1 MLIIKKENYAK
12 KSENG
17 IGLQA
22 VKLEPS
28 PDSLD
33 NRNWYQVVDSS
44 EPIFCIKWTNTLL
57 LGTVQAAAILIKVST
72 IHITCECVTVER
84 EKDYLS

>member
-1 MLIIKKENYAK
+1 MKLIFLQSEGKIMLVIRKENYPK

-17 IGLQA
+17 IGLQT

-28 PDSLD
+28 PDTLD
-33 NRNWYQVVDSS
+33 NRNWYQVVDTP

-57 LGTVQAAAILIKVST
+57 LGTVQAAAIFIKVLFNT
-72 IHITCECVTVER
+72 
-84 EKDYLS
+84 YFQ